1 MTSNKI
7 ISILIDNLRIDSFSD
22 KDFSRKFYPNF
33 SFLIRNGIFKELIAN
48 AHTTKF
54 VMPSIF
60 TQTFPLDYG
69 GYNNVITQR
78 PKSFV
83 ELIKN
88 KGFKTIMIQGDENDG
103 PMNNCERGFE
113 SINLYYDYRVIIY
126 NLINR
131 IILYDLQ
138 ALGKKF

>member
-54 VMPSIF
+54 VIQLYSRKHFRSTMV
-60 TQTFPLDYG
+60 D
-69 GYNNVITQR
+69 
-78 PKSFV
+78 
-83 ELIKN
+83 
-88 KGFKTIMIQGDENDG
+88 TIM
-103 PMNNCERGFE
+103 
-113 SINLYYDYRVIIY
+113 SL
-126 NLINR
+126 LK
-131 IILYDLQ
+131 DLKV
-138 ALGKKF
+138 LLN